1 MKEQEHNTHACKM
14 TVLNKQLF
22 FPLLFFSK
30 RFKFRVFYK
39 TLNYFCALFFSL
51 RVFLHLRADEKHI
64 TTERERER
72 ERDGW
77 CVYSSQQRWQN
88 DSDDEHFYDDQEKGE
103 QEEELARRRLG
114 GAKKEIESKENG

>member
-30 RFKFRVFYK
+30 RFKFRVLLK
-39 TLNYFCALFFSL
+39 NPKLFLCPLFLPQSFSSFES
-51 RVFLHLRADEKHI
+51 RREAHYYGER
-64 TTERERER
+64 ERERER

-77 CVYSSQQRWQN
+77 CVYYSQRRWQN
-88 DSDDEHFYDDQEKGE
+88 DSDDEHFYDDQEK
-103 QEEELARRRLG
+103 EELARRRLG
-114 GAKKEIESKENG
+114 GAKKEIESKESG